1 MKKTAHLLL
10 FIALISLGHPVAAVS
25 GEPPDCRN
33 QTDMQL
39 PCPEIYA
46 AHFIQAVE
54 NDSLLVMGCRV
65 ESAVLRPVRVE
76 YAFSLDGGA
85 PLVQVYAILKLP
97 MELEEL
103 PGCEVG
109 AVTAVM
115 TLDGTI
121 IEVQAHIATD

>member
-1 MKKTAHLLL
+1 
-10 FIALISLGHPVAAVS
+10 
-25 GEPPDCRN
+25 
-33 QTDMQL
+33 MQL
-39 PCPEIYA
+39 PCPEVYA